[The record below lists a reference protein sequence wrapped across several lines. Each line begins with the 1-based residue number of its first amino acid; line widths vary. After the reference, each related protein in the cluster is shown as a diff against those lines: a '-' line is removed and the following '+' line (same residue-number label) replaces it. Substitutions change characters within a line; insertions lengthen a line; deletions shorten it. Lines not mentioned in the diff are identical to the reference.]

1 LDLEKKK
8 EIVQASTLKAR
19 DIKME
24 INSSSSDEGEDI
36 DEFLD
41 WRAKKSYR

>member
-1 LDLEKKK
+1 
-8 EIVQASTLKAR
+8 
-19 DIKME
+19 ME
-24 INSSSSDEGEDI
+24 SEETFEESDNDADI